1 MAERIRSGS
10 IGPNEGT
17 TRAPTGRET
26 GAQRE
31 PWRTNNSL
39 NGFKPKRTH
48 DPPRLPDD
56 VWMHIFTMVTAD
68 ARKQSM
74 VGPN

>member
-26 GAQRE
+26 GAQRTLAHE
-31 PWRTNNSL
+31 FVSL

-68 ARKQSM
+68 ARKQSI